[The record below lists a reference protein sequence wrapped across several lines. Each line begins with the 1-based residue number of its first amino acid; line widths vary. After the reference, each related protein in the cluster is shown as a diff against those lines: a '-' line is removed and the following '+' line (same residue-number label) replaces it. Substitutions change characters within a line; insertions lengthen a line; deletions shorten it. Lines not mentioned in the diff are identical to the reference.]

1 MTQHPGLRTRTTQI
15 SFARIRSFRT
25 QLEITRH
32 YHFRYST
39 QSQNK
44 FLYYIILL
52 TKNKVEKNP
61 ARPTL
66 GEDRAVELQLVA
78 TVPFYDSEREIDYA
92 ILKSQKVVIPVYIS

>member
-32 YHFRYST
+32 YYFRYST
-39 QSQNK
+39 PSQNK
-44 FLYYIILL
+44 FLHYIILL

-92 ILKSQKVVIPVYIS
+92 ILKSQKVYAGIY